1 MIRCSSANVEHFK
14 LVLIKNEVWACE
26 YTGQKVA
33 AKRLLQ
39 VKVPKAEDVHEFALE
54 IELNAHLQH
63 PNIGAFIG
71 VAWSSLNNLTMVI
84 EFFPLGDLQSYL
96 RRNADLLSW
105 AKDKIHMAVGV
116 ARALEYLLRTRPEH
130 PLSW

>member
-1 MIRCSSANVEHFK
+1 MTRCSSANVEHFN

-26 YTGQKVA
+26 YTGQKVE

-39 VKVPKAEDVHEFALE
+39 VKEPKAEDVHEFALE

-63 PNIGAFIG
+63 PNIGAFNG
-71 VAWSSLNNLTMVI
+71 
-84 EFFPLGDLQSYL
+84 SYL

>member
-1 MIRCSSANVEHFK
+1 MTRCSSANVEHFN

-26 YTGQKVA
+26 YTGQKVE

-39 VKVPKAEDVHEFALE
+39 VKEPKAED
-54 IELNAHLQH
+54 
-63 PNIGAFIG
+63 
-71 VAWSSLNNLTMVI
+71 SSLNNLTMVI